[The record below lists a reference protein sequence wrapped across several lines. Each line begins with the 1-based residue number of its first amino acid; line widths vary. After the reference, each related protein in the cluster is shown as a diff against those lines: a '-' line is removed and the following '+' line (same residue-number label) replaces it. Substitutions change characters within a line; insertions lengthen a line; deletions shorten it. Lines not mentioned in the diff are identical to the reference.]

1 MSSDDRTTSI
11 FPFRLS
17 VRTALLALSGLA
29 FVLGGVLVFDV
40 YQDWIVEGNALGS
53 TLLENGLPLLLIL
66 GVPVVGWKLAQRRT
80 TTDLSEAAT
89 WALAGFVGTLV
100 FAGGVLVLQV
110 AQGRLKVWV
119 LLTHLAV
126 MGTIAGLFVG
136 VQVARERRARTAL
149 RDREARLRALA
160 NSLPGVVFQFY
171 ARPDGTYGL
180 HFVSE
185 HAEEVLGIPAEA
197 DAFFEQFVERVPAS
211 HREAYLRSIDE
222 AVAAGEP
229 WENEI
234 PYDSPDGE
242 RLWLYGRSIPEPQGD
257 PLVFNGVLID
267 ITDRKV
273 AEETVREE
281 RDRFATL
288 FHNLPTPVVHGV
300 ATEEGR
306 IRVRDVNDAFES
318 VFGYTDSEIQG
329 ADIQKLI
336 VPAGGEGGAQSIR
349 RRLLAGQTVDREV
362 QRTAADGLRHFRVQ
376 VALRQGR
383 DGQPEDGYAIYTDI
397 TDRKEAEQELQRTTQ
412 LLEKTLES
420 LNEAVLVVD
429 PSERTIVTCNA
440 AVEQV
445 FGYQKEE
452 LIGASTA
459 RLHVTPEAHER
470 FADLSEPALDA
481 EGGFVSEYQMRRKDG
496 RVIETEHVVTPLE
509 SEEWPQGV
517 VSVVRDITERKRQER
532 ELRQKER
539 RYQAVFEDPNI
550 LVALVDPDGTV
561 RNINQTAMRFVDAP
575 LEDLRGQ
582 PFWETPWFAGDASIQ
597 RKMRRWIERAAHGEY
612 VGFEIDHTQ
621 AVGEPLEVSGV
632 VRPVRGEQQEV
643 ASLLVS
649 ARDVTT
655 QKEHERALVE
665 AKEAAEEAAR
675 LKSALLA
682 NMSHEIR
689 TPLTSIIGFSELLSE
704 RLDDERAQFNE
715 RIQKSGHRLMKTLNS
730 VLEFSQLEA
739 GGQSLRVTTVCLVEV
754 AREAVEM
761 LRPRAQE
768 KEIVLRMKCSGTEE
782 VEGRWNEEAL
792 HRIAGNLLGNAL
804 KFTPAGGQVMAH
816 VWAEETEAVLEV
828 EDTGV
833 GISEA
838 ALPDIFDAFKQESEG
853 LRREYEGSGLGLSIV
868 DQLVQG
874 MGGRIEVES
883 EKGEGSRFI
892 VRLPRSD
899 ARTPR

>member
-1 MSSDDRTTSI
+1 MH
-11 FPFRLS
+11 
-17 VRTALLALSGLA
+17 
-29 FVLGGVLVFDV
+29 
-40 YQDWIVEGNALGS
+40 
-53 TLLENGLPLLLIL
+53 
-66 GVPVVGWKLAQRRT
+66 
-80 TTDLSEAAT
+80 
-89 WALAGFVGTLV
+89 FVG
-100 FAGGVLVLQV
+100 
-110 AQGRLKVWV
+110 
-119 LLTHLAV
+119 
-126 MGTIAGLFVG
+126 
-136 VQVARERRARTAL
+136 
-149 RDREARLRALA
+149 
-160 NSLPGVVFQFY
+160 
-171 ARPDGTYGL
+171 
-180 HFVSE
+180 E
-185 HAEEVLGIPAEA
+185 HAADVLGIPADA
-197 DAFFEQFVERVPAS
+197 DEFFERFVERVPAS
-211 HREAYLRSIDE
+211 HREAYLQSVDE

-229 WENEI
+229 WETEI

-242 RLWLYGRSIPEPQGD
+242 RLWLYGRSVPAAREDELI
-257 PLVFNGVLID
+257 FNGVVID
-267 ITDRKV
+267 ITDRKA

-306 IRVRDVNDAFES
+306 IRVQDVNDAFES
-318 VFGYTDSEIQG
+318 VFGYAQSEIQG
-329 ADIQKLI
+329 MDIQELI
-336 VPAGGEGGAQSIR
+336 VPAGEESGAQSIR

-362 QRTAADGLRHFRVQ
+362 QREAADGLRHFRVQ
-376 VALRQGR
+376 VALRHGR
-383 DGQPEDGYAIYTDI
+383 DGEPEDGYAIYTDI
-397 TDRKEAEQELQRTTQ
+397 TERKEAEQELQRTTQ

-459 RLHVTPEAHER
+459 QLHMSPESYER

-481 EGGFVSEYQMRRKDG
+481 KGSFVGEYQMRRKDG

-517 VSVVRDITERKRQER
+517 VSVVRDITERKRRER
-532 ELRQKER
+532 KLRQKER

-561 RNINQTAMRFVDAP
+561 RNINQTAMRFVDAS
-575 LEDLRGQ
+575 LEDVRGQ
-582 PFWETPWFAGDASIQ
+582 PFWETPWFVGDVSIQ
-597 RKMRRWIERAAHGEY
+597 RKMRRWIERAAHEEY

-621 AVGEPLEVSGV
+621 ALGEPLEVSGV
-632 VRPVRGEQQEV
+632 VRPVTGAQGEV

-655 QKEHERALVE
+655 QKKHERALVE

-675 LKSALLA
+675 LKSAMLA

-704 RLDDERAQFNE
+704 RLDDEPAQFND
-715 RIQKSGHRLMKTLNS
+715 RIQQSGHRLMKTLNS
-730 VLEFSQLEA
+730 VLELSRLEA
-739 GGQSLRVTTVCLVEV
+739 GGQDLRETTVCLDQV
-754 AREAVEM
+754 ARETVEM

-768 KEIVLRMKCSGTEE
+768 KEVALRMQCSGTEE

-792 HRIAGNLLGNAL
+792 HRIAENLVGNAI
-804 KFTPAGGQVMAH
+804 KFTSAGGQVAAH
-816 VWAEETEAVLEV
+816 VWTEETEAVLAV

-883 EKGEGSRFI
+883 EKGEGSRFV
-892 VRLPRSD
+892 VRLPRDPSPD
-899 ARTPR
+899 AP

>member
-1 MSSDDRTTSI
+1 MSSDERTTSI
-11 FPFRLS
+11 FTLRLG
-17 VRTALLALSGLA
+17 VRTALVVLSGLA
-29 FVLGGVLVFDV
+29 LVLGGVLVFDV

-53 TLLENGLPLLLIL
+53 TLLENGLPLLLTI
-66 GVPVVGWKLAQRRT
+66 GIPVVGWTLARRRT
-80 TTDLSEAAT
+80 AGDLSEAAK

-100 FAGGVLVLQV
+100 FVGGVLALQLV
-110 AQGRLKVWV
+110 QGRLKGWV

-126 MGTIAGLFVG
+126 VGTIAGLFVG
-136 VQVARERRARTAL
+136 MQVARERRARTAL
-149 RDREARLRALA
+149 REREARLRALA
-160 NSLPGVVFQFY
+160 NSLPGVAFQFY
-171 ARPDGTYGL
+171 VRPDGTYGL

-185 HAEEVLGIPAEA
+185 HAEEVLGIPADA
-197 DAFFEQFVERVPAS
+197 DAFFERFVERVPPS
-211 HREAYLRSIDE
+211 HREAYLQSVDE
-222 AVAAGEP
+222 AVAAEEP
-229 WENEI
+229 WEAEI
-234 PYDSPDGE
+234 PFDSPDGE
-242 RLWLYGRSIPEPQGD
+242 RLWLYGRSIPDPRGD
-257 PLVFNGVLID
+257 PLVFNGVVID
-267 ITDRKV
+267 ITERKA

-288 FHNLPTPVVHGV
+288 FHNLPTPVVHGA
-300 ATEEGR
+300 ATEDGR
-306 IRVRDVNDAFES
+306 IRVREVNDAFES
-318 VFGYTDSEIQG
+318 VFGHAQNEIQG
-329 ADIQKLI
+329 ADIQELI
-336 VPAGGEGGAQSIR
+336 VPAGEAGDAQSIR

-362 QRTAADGLRHFRVQ
+362 QREAADGLRHFRVQ

-397 TDRKEAEQELQRTTQ
+397 TDRKEAEQELQSTTQ

-429 PSERTIVTCNA
+429 PSERTIVTCNV

-445 FGYQKEE
+445 FGYRKEE
-452 LIGASTA
+452 LIGTSTA
-459 RLHVTPEAHER
+459 RLHVSPEAYER

-481 EGGFVSEYQMRRKDG
+481 EGSFVGEYQMRRKDG

-517 VSVVRDITERKRQER
+517 VSVVRDITERKRRER

-539 RYQAVFEDPNI
+539 RYQSVFEDPNI

-561 RNINQTAMRFVDAP
+561 RNINQTAMRFVDAS
-575 LEDLRGQ
+575 LEDVRGQ
-582 PFWETPWFAGDASIQ
+582 PFWETPWFAGDESIQ
-597 RKMRRWIERAAHGEY
+597 RKMRRWIERAAHEEY

-621 AVGEPLEVSGV
+621 AIGEPLEVSGV
-632 VRPVRGEQQEV
+632 VRPVRGEQEEV
-643 ASLLVS
+643 VSLLVS

-675 LKSALLA
+675 LKSAMLA

-704 RLDDERAQFNE
+704 RLNDEPAQFND
-715 RIQKSGHRLMKTLNS
+715 RIQQSGHRLMKTLNS
-730 VLEFSQLEA
+730 VLELSRLEA
-739 GGQSLRVTTVCLVEV
+739 GGQNLRGTTVCLDEV
-754 AREAVEM
+754 ARETVEM
-761 LRPRAQE
+761 LQPRAQE
-768 KEIVLRMKCSGTEE
+768 KEIVLRMQCAETGG

-792 HRIAGNLLGNAL
+792 HRIAENLLGNAI
-804 KFTPAGGQVMAH
+804 KFTSAGGQVVAH
-816 VWAEETEAVLEV
+816 VWGEETEAVLEV

-838 ALPDIFDAFKQESEG
+838 ALPNIFDAFKQESEG

-868 DQLVQG
+868 DQLVEG

-883 EKGEGSRFI
+883 EKGEGSRFV
-892 VRLPRSD
+892 VRLPREPS
-899 ARTPR
+899 PESP